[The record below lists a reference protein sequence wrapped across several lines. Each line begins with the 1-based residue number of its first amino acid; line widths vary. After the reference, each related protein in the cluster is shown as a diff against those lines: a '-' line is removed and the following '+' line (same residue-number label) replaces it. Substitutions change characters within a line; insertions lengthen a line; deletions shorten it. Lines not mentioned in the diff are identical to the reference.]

1 MKRAMSA
8 EAKAA
13 RAKQIMDA
21 AADMLLSTDY
31 RHLKMSSISKAV
43 GISNGLIFK
52 YFKTKETLFLS
63 LLWREYE
70 KRLDYLE
77 AETEKTAFRDFSD
90 VQELLLSELEHLL
103 YQNPVYIKLESM
115 RSIIL
120 EKNAD
125 TQLLLKM
132 KEKFYGRVNAWSRK
146 FSGSGIISQGEI
158 LDIFF
163 AEIGIITGCYLQNA
177 ILNDARNII
186 SQDRDNMP
194 EISETDFREEIL
206 NRMKYY
212 LQGYKQN
219 MDN

>member
-21 AADMLLSTDY
+21 AADM
-31 RHLKMSSISKAV
+31 SSIAKAV

-186 SQDRDNMP
+186 SQDRDNVP

>member
-31 RHLKMSSISKAV
+31 RHLKMSSIAKAV

-146 FSGSGIISQGEI
+146 FSRSGIISQGEI

>member
-1 MKRAMSA
+1 
-8 EAKAA
+8 
-13 RAKQIMDA
+13 
-21 AADMLLSTDY
+21 
-31 RHLKMSSISKAV
+31 MSSIAKAV

-77 AETEKTAFRDFSD
+77 AETEKTDFRDFSD

-146 FSGSGIISQGEI
+146 FSLFSYSRQRRLKNRVSLVLKYLNIKQLEI
-158 LDIFF
+158 PTALAMLDILR
-163 AEIGIITGCYLQNA
+163 C
-177 ILNDARNII
+177 R
-186 SQDRDNMP
+186 
-194 EISETDFREEIL
+194 
-206 NRMKYY
+206 
-212 LQGYKQN
+212 
-219 MDN
+219 

>member
-31 RHLKMSSISKAV
+31 RHLKMSSIAKAV
-43 GISNGLIFK
+43 GISKGLIFK

-77 AETEKTAFRDFSD
+77 AETEKTDFRDFSD

-194 EISETDFREEIL
+194 EISETDFRKEIL

>member
-1 MKRAMSA
+1 M
-8 EAKAA
+8 
-13 RAKQIMDA
+13 
-21 AADMLLSTDY
+21 
-31 RHLKMSSISKAV
+31 
-43 GISNGLIFK
+43 
-52 YFKTKETLFLS
+52 S

-194 EISETDFREEIL
+194 EISETDFRKEIL

-212 LQGYKQN
+212 LEGYKQN